1 MFVFNHHTVDDK
13 IRDIEDKSLKI
24 NPYTVPEGY
33 FGSLEGRIM
42 ERIGGCGAEGS
53 GHGVPGVWERFFK
66 PALGMALSFALV
78 FAIGIGIM
86 KLAGREDGSDFM
98 SLDEYDMMKAVVYN
112 GSGEDSSSVAADEKL
127 TEDEVVEYL
136 MCEDRVML
144 YLAAT
149 YDEDE

>member
-1 MFVFNHHTVDDK
+1 MFVFNHNIVEDK
-13 IRDIEDKSLKI
+13 IKDIEDKSLKI
-24 NPYTVPEGY
+24 NPYTVPDGY
-33 FGSLEGRIM
+33 FGSLEGKIM

-78 FAIGIGIM
+78 FAIGFGIM
-86 KLAGREDGSDFM
+86 KLTGREDGADFM

-112 GSGEDSSSVAADEKL
+112 VSDEDSSATSDNAL

>member
-1 MFVFNHHTVDDK
+1 MDDK

-33 FGSLEGRIM
+33 FGSLDTRIM
-42 ERIGGCGAEGS
+42 GRIGGLGTEGS
-53 GHGVPGVWERFFK
+53 GVWERYFK

-78 FAIGIGIM
+78 FAIGFGIM
-86 KLAGREDGSDFM
+86 KLTGREDGADFM

-112 GSGEDSSSVAADEKL
+112 VSDEDSSATSDNAL

>member
-1 MFVFNHHTVDDK
+1 MDDK

-78 FAIGIGIM
+78 FAIGFGIM
-86 KLAGREDGSDFM
+86 KLTGREDGADFM

-112 GSGEDSSSVAADEKL
+112 VSDEDSSATSDNAL

>member
-1 MFVFNHHTVDDK
+1 MFVFNHNIVEDK
-13 IRDIEDKSLKI
+13 IKDIEDKSLKI
-24 NPYTVPEGY
+24 NPYTVPDGY
-33 FGSLEGRIM
+33 FGSLDTRIM
-42 ERIGGCGAEGS
+42 GRIGGCGAEGS

-78 FAIGIGIM
+78 FAIGFGIM
-86 KLAGREDGSDFM
+86 KLTGREDGADFM

-112 GSGEDSSSVAADEKL
+112 VSDEDSSATSDNAL

>member
-1 MFVFNHHTVDDK
+1 
-13 IRDIEDKSLKI
+13 
-24 NPYTVPEGY
+24 
-33 FGSLEGRIM
+33 
-42 ERIGGCGAEGS
+42 
-53 GHGVPGVWERFFK
+53 
-66 PALGMALSFALV
+66 MALSFALV
-78 FAIGIGIM
+78 FAIGFGIM
-86 KLAGREDGSDFM
+86 KLTGREDGADFM

-112 GSGEDSSSVAADEKL
+112 VSDEDSSATSDNAL

>member
-1 MFVFNHHTVDDK
+1 MFVFNHNIVEDK
-13 IRDIEDKSLKI
+13 IKDIEDKSLKI
-24 NPYTVPEGY
+24 NPYTVPDGY
-33 FGSLEGRIM
+33 FGSLDTRIM
-42 ERIGGCGAEGS
+42 GRIGGLGTEGS
-53 GHGVPGVWERFFK
+53 GVWERYFK

-78 FAIGIGIM
+78 FAIGFGIM
-86 KLAGREDGSDFM
+86 KLTGREDGADFM

-112 GSGEDSSSVAADEKL
+112 GSGEDSSATSDNAL

>member
-1 MFVFNHHTVDDK
+1 MFVFNHGIVEDK
-13 IRDIEDKSLKI
+13 IKDIEDKSLKI

-53 GHGVPGVWERFFK
+53 CHGVPGVWERFFK

-78 FAIGIGIM
+78 FAIGFGIM
-86 KLAGREDGSDFM
+86 KLTGREDGADFM

-112 GSGEDSSSVAADEKL
+112 VSDEDSSATSDNAL

>member
-78 FAIGIGIM
+78 FAIGFGIM
-86 KLAGREDGSDFM
+86 KLTGREDGADFM

-112 GSGEDSSSVAADEKL
+112 VSDEDSSATSDNAL

>member
-1 MFVFNHHTVDDK
+1 MFVFNHNIVEDK
-13 IRDIEDKSLKI
+13 IKDIEDKSLKI

-78 FAIGIGIM
+78 FAIGFGIM
-86 KLAGREDGSDFM
+86 KLTGREDGADFM

-112 GSGEDSSSVAADEKL
+112 VSDEDSSATSDNAL

>member
-1 MFVFNHHTVDDK
+1 MEDK
-13 IRDIEDKSLKI
+13 IKDIEDKSLKI
-24 NPYTVPEGY
+24 NPYTVPDGY
-33 FGSLEGRIM
+33 FGSLDTRIM
-42 ERIGGCGAEGS
+42 GRIGGLGTEGS
-53 GHGVPGVWERFFK
+53 GVWERYFK

-78 FAIGIGIM
+78 FAIGVGIM

-112 GSGEDSSSVAADEKL
+112 GSDEDSSATSDNAL

>member
-42 ERIGGCGAEGS
+42 ERIGGLGTEGS
-53 GHGVPGVWERFFK
+53 GVWERYFK

>member
-1 MFVFNHHTVDDK
+1 MDDK

-53 GHGVPGVWERFFK
+53 CHGVPGVWERYFK

-78 FAIGIGIM
+78 FAIGFGIM
-86 KLAGREDGSDFM
+86 KLTGREDGADFM

-112 GSGEDSSSVAADEKL
+112 VSDEDSSATSDNAL

>member
-1 MFVFNHHTVDDK
+1 MDDK

-42 ERIGGCGAEGS
+42 ECIGGCGAEGS

-78 FAIGIGIM
+78 FAIGFGIM
-86 KLAGREDGSDFM
+86 KLTGREDGADFM

-112 GSGEDSSSVAADEKL
+112 VSDEDSSATSDNAL

>member
-1 MFVFNHHTVDDK
+1 MFVFNHNIVEDK
-13 IRDIEDKSLKI
+13 IKDIEDKSLKI
-24 NPYTVPEGY
+24 NSYTVPDGY
-33 FGSLEGRIM
+33 FGSLEGKIM

-78 FAIGIGIM
+78 FAIGFGIM
-86 KLAGREDGSDFM
+86 KLTGREDGADFM

-112 GSGEDSSSVAADEKL
+112 VSDEDSSATSDNAL

>member
-1 MFVFNHHTVDDK
+1 MDDK

-24 NPYTVPEGY
+24 NPYTVPDGY
-33 FGSLEGRIM
+33 FGSLDTRIM
-42 ERIGGCGAEGS
+42 GRIGGLGTEGS
-53 GHGVPGVWERFFK
+53 GVWERFFK

-78 FAIGIGIM
+78 FAIGFGIM
-86 KLAGREDGSDFM
+86 KLTGREDGADFM

-112 GSGEDSSSVAADEKL
+112 VSDEDSSATSDNAL